1 MAKESEIAT
10 KLGLKQDPE
19 PLRFLAE
26 AGFLWLDLR
35 NVEEAGRVFE
45 ALCVLAPDD
54 PIGHLGLA
62 DVERMRGNLREALGL
77 YDKAA
82 HCGNNAARSL
92 AMIFRKQGETH
103 ALAKDPEKAIAAFE
117 RAIALDPNSDEA
129 ATARD
134 YIAVLNRRPDLPTV
148 SESESKRQ
156 N

>member
-10 KLGLKQDPE
+10 QLGLKQDPE

-35 NVEEAGRVFE
+35 NFDEAARVFE

-54 PIGHLGLA
+54 PIGPIGLG
-62 DVERMRGNLREALGL
+62 DVERMRGNFREALAL
-77 YDKAA
+77 YDRAA

-92 AMIFRKQGETH
+92 AMIFRKQGEAH
-103 ALAKDPEKAIAAFE
+103 ALAKDSTKAIAAFE
-117 RAIALDPNSDEA
+117 RAITLDPNSDEA

-134 YIAVLNRRPDLPTV
+134 YIAVLNRRPELPTV